1 MSTHGARH
9 EAVLYKEGGRKTGGC
24 EADKKN
30 RRRDRTKPVLLSG
43 GGTLQIKVLKAKKLK
58 LL

>member
-1 MSTHGARH
+1 MSTQGARH
-9 EAVLYKEGGRKTGGC
+9 EAVLNKEGGRKTGGC

-30 RRRDRTKPVLLSG
+30 VRRDRKKTEISSG
-43 GGTLQIKVLKAKKLK
+43 GGTLQIKALKAKKLK